1 MALHK
6 QVLATKLFADYAKDN
21 LKLVM
26 VDFPQSKPL
35 TRKQQ
40 QANETLKQQFKV
52 AAYPTLVLLDATG
65 KELDRK
71 SGYRDKSVEEVVA
84 WLKGHSSADQLLRLP
99 PAATPRRPKRCSAF

>member
-84 WLKGHSSADQLLRLP
+84 WLKGHSSAGS
-99 PAATPRRPKRCSAF
+99 AAEAPSSSNATAP